1 MSTHEH
7 PPKRVRRSYSY
18 EIEFAFPA
26 WDDPGACGPASPEAR
41 SIDDL
46 FDARQKAIRERL
58 LDPRL
63 QRIIAAAANG
73 WVVERLR

>member
-1 MSTHEH
+1 MNRRTDE
-7 PPKRVRRSYSY
+7 RGRRSYAY
-18 EIEFAFPA
+18 EIEFA
-26 WDDPGACGPASPEAR
+26 SPSWEEP
-41 SIDDL
+41 SL
-46 FDARQKAIRERL
+46 GEGFDERQKAIRARL

>member
-7 PPKRVRRSYSY
+7 PPWRARRLHAY
-18 EIEFAFPA
+18 EIEFACPT
-26 WDDPGACGPASPEAR
+26 SPSSSAHAQQLADER
-41 SIDDL
+41 HQSIR
-46 FDARQKAIRERL
+46 ARL